1 MTGGNVTWVKC
12 NNILP
17 HGFREHTHTFLRQSE
32 IYADPDFVFIST
44 EIFAPLEHYWLQRLQ
59 SDVRIREC
67 SHRYVTA
74 GLFHNEK
81 NFTIS
86 FIRYKEQSPEFYRT
100 YWHSLI
106 KKCSAP
112 IKILSIFCSL
122 CHTAFVNNIFCCIA
136 FEICNGIWFFL
147 WLKHLWKILCEV
159 WRKNVVSR
167 EK

>member
-1 MTGGNVTWVKC
+1 MQILILSLYLQKFLHLLSTTDSRGSRVMWESENAVTDMW
-12 NNILP
+12 
-17 HGFREHTHTFLRQSE
+17 
-32 IYADPDFVFIST
+32 Y
-44 EIFAPLEHYWLQRLQ
+44 
-59 SDVRIREC
+59 
-67 SHRYVTA
+67 A

-86 FIRYKEQSPEFYRT
+86 FIRYKEQSPEFYPT